1 MQPRPGL
8 HDSRGFETL
17 RLLSFPW
24 PPAQRSGAAT
34 RHSTPLLFV
43 PRKKA
48 HCGIYLAVRADCK
61 KLRGRCWRGRSP
73 SVLHSYPPA
82 LPTEW
87 VADFASKINCL
98 QMWTTA
104 GVLSSLPG
112 KSGRTTDLVRRTPPL
127 WGKGLFC
134 GFLGQRNAQL
144 RSQLLHKAHVYQFLI
159 APFPLENAAVFQH
172 IHVGLHGLAANPT
185 VHTP

>member
-34 RHSTPLLFV
+34 STPLRCYLFHE
-43 PRKKA
+43 KKRA
-48 HCGIYLAVRADCK
+48 AAYIWPWRADCK
-61 KLRGRCWRGRSP
+61 KLRERCWRGRSP

-112 KSGRTTDLVRRTPPL
+112 KSGRTTDLARRTLLL

-134 GFLGQRNAQL
+134 GFLGQRNAKL
-144 RSQLLHKAHVYQFLI
+144 WSQLLHKAHVYQFLI
-159 APFPLENAAVFQH
+159 APFPLENTAVFQH
-172 IHVGLHGLAANPT
+172 IHVGFHGLAADPT
-185 VHTP
+185 VNAP